1 MLVGEKTDFGSPL
14 SWRPTYK
21 GRERGEGGREALVL
35 HKAPFHQSR
44 EEGGSRA
51 RLEKLQ
57 PNPAACALQ
66 AAAAWQQGQESSSAS
81 IKALSTSTRSKQ
93 GLPRTSQGL
102 SQVPK
107 YPAFLAEEVQRWPA
121 SQKPVCP
128 TKRQKPSW
136 GQDFGWSPA
145 CTPCRYHV
153 PDTALSPGRGST
165 LGPSQQL
172 EGTKA
177 QRGCLPNKS
186 SEGEEGGFELRECE
200 SGSALLKTST
210 P

>member
-1 MLVGEKTDFGSPL
+1 MLQEVPKKINTVLVGEKTDFGSQL

-44 EEGGSRA
+44 EEGGSLT

-107 YPAFLAEEVQRWPA
+107 WR
-121 SQKPVCP
+121 
-128 TKRQKPSW
+128 
-136 GQDFGWSPA
+136 
-145 CTPCRYHV
+145 PC
-153 PDTALSPGRGST
+153 LPGRGGPT
-165 LGPSQQL
+165 LASQP
-172 EGTKA
+172 EA
-177 QRGCLPNKS
+177 CLPNK
-186 SEGEEGGFELRECE
+186 ETKAFLGPGLRMVTSLHSLPLPCARHCTKPWMWIDSWTLTATGRNQGTERL
-200 SGSALLKTST
+200 SA
-210 P
+210 

>member
-1 MLVGEKTDFGSPL
+1 MDPSSAGDLPSRE
-14 SWRPTYK
+14 
-21 GRERGEGGREALVL
+21 ERGVKGAER
-35 HKAPFHQSR
+35 HSCCIRAPFHQSR

-107 YPAFLAEEVQRWPA
+107 WRPCLPGGGGPTLA
-121 SQKPVCP
+121 SQPE
-128 TKRQKPSW
+128 
-136 GQDFGWSPA
+136 A
-145 CTPCRYHV
+145 
-153 PDTALSPGRGST
+153 
-165 LGPSQQL
+165 
-172 EGTKA
+172 
-177 QRGCLPNKS
+177 CLPNK
-186 SEGEEGGFELRECE
+186 ETKAFLGPELRMVTSSHSLPFPCARHRTKPWTWIDSRALTATGGNQDTERL
-200 SGSALLKTST
+200 SA
-210 P
+210 